1 MTYVLETQR
10 DPKPFLVQQCV
21 PPGIRSFRNRMSSV
35 HIHIL
40 QPDAQNFKQCS
51 RYRISWKTILD
62 CVVISMNSAEC
73 NCDMDFGVHR
83 FSCPRFGYDESTG
96 NDSCNV
102 SAAVDG
108 SADAP
113 QAAYDDSAV
122 ASIGVAH
129 STLQVLKTTKL
140 DVTLTISVDDL
151 GILNNALNETLEA
164 LGGDED
170 EFQTRMGASKMH
182 VERLLESINA
192 LLKQMQS
199 S

>member
-1 MTYVLETQR
+1 
-10 DPKPFLVQQCV
+10 
-21 PPGIRSFRNRMSSV
+21 
-35 HIHIL
+35 
-40 QPDAQNFKQCS
+40 
-51 RYRISWKTILD
+51 LD
-62 CVVISMNSAEC
+62 YVVISMNSAEC

-151 GILNNALNETLEA
+151 GILNNSLNETLEA

-170 EFQTRMGASKMH
+170 EF
-182 VERLLESINA
+182 
-192 LLKQMQS
+192 
-199 S
+199 

>member
-1 MTYVLETQR
+1 
-10 DPKPFLVQQCV
+10 
-21 PPGIRSFRNRMSSV
+21 
-35 HIHIL
+35 
-40 QPDAQNFKQCS
+40 
-51 RYRISWKTILD
+51 
-62 CVVISMNSAEC
+62 MNSSEC

-83 FSCPRFGYDESTG
+83 FSCPRFGYDESG
-96 NDSCNV
+96 DNDSCNV
-102 SAAVDG
+102 AAAVDG

-113 QAAYDDSAV
+113 QAAHDDSAV
-122 ASIGVAH
+122 ASTGVAH

-151 GILNNALNETLEA
+151 SILNNAMNETLKA

-170 EFQTRMGASKMH
+170 EFRTRMGASKMH

-192 LLKQMQS
+192 VLKQMES